1 MSAAELSEP
10 ARTSGS
16 VRSLPSEAYVRMTYV
31 LRLGLGLA
39 LVVLA
44 GGIIAYIVENPGVS
58 SSTVLSSNPILGYLS
73 FPGLASGLA
82 SGSVGAILTLGLIVL
97 VATPIVRVVSGMYY
111 FRKGGE
117 REMTAISFTVLVLL
131 LLGLLVIGPY
141 IR

>member
-1 MSAAELSEP
+1 MTAAEVSD
-10 ARTSGS
+10 SGPERID
-16 VRSLPSEAYVRMTYV
+16 VHRLPPEAYVRMTLV
-31 LRLGLGLA
+31 LRIGLGVALA
-39 LVVLA
+39 LLT
-44 GGIIAYIVENPGVS
+44 GGIIAYVATNPGAT
-58 SSTVLSSNPILGYLS
+58 SSTVLSTNPILAYLS

-82 SGSVGAILTLGLIVL
+82 SGSIGAFLTLGLVVL
-97 VATPIVRVVSGMYY
+97 IATPVLRVVSGMYY

>member
-16 VRSLPSEAYVRMTYV
+16 VQSLPSEAYVRMTYV